1 MRVITQYVGSIGQYT
16 GLVNHLGS
24 KEDAQETFLAVK
36 MVQSSDE
43 IRYSELK
50 QYMHN
55 RYIKNNY
62 RWPKTLLAAPNVLVN
77 WKGGKRTPTQNYESN
92 EGVDLTAKGNSGR
105 FRGDCYNCGKFRY
118 MA

>member
-1 MRVITQYVGSIGQYT
+1 MRVITQHGGSIVQEP
-16 GLVNHLGS
+16 GLVNNLGS
-24 KEDAQETFLAVK
+24 KEDAKETFLAVK

-43 IRYSELK
+43 IIYSELK

-55 RYIKNNY
+55 RYINNDY

-77 WKGGKRTPTQNYESN
+77 WKGGKRTPTENYESN
-92 EGVDLTAKGNSGR
+92 EGVDLTTKGNGGR
-105 FRGDCYNCGKFRY
+105 FRGDCYNCEKFRY